1 MKKQVNIAK
10 AWLRIL
16 CAMLLVSAGLAHQPV
31 AAKPLQ
37 TQNLAVYVLPDGS
50 VADLCVPGDDSRPGK
65 VMWHGC
71 EACRI
76 ASGILVPTPPV
87 EVLEIERQEIA
98 SGFTALESLE
108 RTVSVRHGASPRGP
122 PEFLV

>member
-1 MKKQVNIAK
+1 MAS
-10 AWLRIL
+10 LRIL

-37 TQNLAVYVLPDGS
+37 VQDLAIYVLPDGS
-50 VADLCVPGDDSRPGK
+50 VADLCVPGGDGQSGK
-65 VMWHGC
+65 ITWHGC

-76 ASGILVPTPPV
+76 ASGILIPAPPV
-87 EVLEIERQEIA
+87 EAAAIERQEIA
-98 SGFTALESLE
+98 ADFKSLESLPI
-108 RTVSVRHGASPRGP
+108 TVSFGPGASPRGP

>member
-1 MKKQVNIAK
+1 MTATWHIAM
-10 AWLRIL
+10 ASLRTL

-37 TQNLAVYVLPDGS
+37 VQDLAIYVLPDGS
-50 VADLCVPGDDSRPGK
+50 VADLCVPGDDGKPGK

-76 ASGILVPTPPV
+76 ASSILIPAPPV
-87 EVLEIERQEIA
+87 DAAHIER
-98 SGFTALESLE
+98 TAFAADFAAV
-108 RTVSVRHGASPRGP
+108 VSIEAKVPLRMGASPRGP

>member
-1 MKKQVNIAK
+1 MTAKWNIAM
-10 AWLRIL
+10 ASLRIL
-16 CAMLLVSAGLAHQPV
+16 CVMLLVSAGLAHQLA

-37 TQNLAVYVLPDGS
+37 VQDLAIYVLPDGT
-50 VADLCVPGDDSRPGK
+50 VAGLCVPDEGGPPGK

-76 ASGILVPTPPV
+76 VSSVLIPEPPADAAQ
-87 EVLEIERQEIA
+87 IERTETATDFA
-98 SGFTALESLE
+98 SVEPGQAKESL
-108 RTVSVRHGASPRGP
+108 RPGASPRGP